1 MAFYWFLLGVLGV
14 WRVTHLLN
22 AEDGPGGIF
31 VRLRNACGEGLL
43 GDLLDCFNCLSL
55 VVAAPFAA
63 IIAVGWI
70 ELALLWLALSAGAI
84 LLERMTAHG
93 NASLPQA
100 HYIEDEEKANELL
113 RQDAAI
119 GNSAN
124 ERRPSRGLDGFRD
137 AGR

>member
-22 AEDGPGGIF
+22 AEDGPAGIL
-31 VRLRNACGEGLL
+31 VRLRSACGEGLL

-70 ELALLWLALSAGAI
+70 ELALVWLALSAGAI

-113 RQDAAI
+113 RQDASI
-119 GNSAN
+119 GDNAS
-124 ERRPSRGLDGFRD
+124 ERRAFHSVEGLRD